1 MTNLALKETESVQ
14 RFQGEAQGRPAPD
27 RDSTTPRKRRATGP
41 RTEQGRKRSSRNALS
56 YGLFSSAVILP
67 GESERLYKKLLRGF
81 VKSLQPEGGL
91 EMHLVEKLAQIAW
104 RHRRLLIV
112 EGAESQL
119 GSQFYKRDQE
129 VRWAREAE
137 RVEARLAGPLVSR
150 DVKDGLLGLDHNPVA
165 LQRCLDLLSRLDS
178 DIRKIGF
185 DTDSD
190 TVILTQIYGA
200 GAFDCKGL
208 RPSYQ
213 KWSETAE
220 VSDAE
225 RELNGYAT
233 SQECV
238 EYFLSDVE
246 SERRRL
252 KALHAESALTERDR
266 MKLTVTVSAIP
277 RPERT
282 ELLLKYEAAFERA
295 FDRTLSQLERTQRE
309 RRGQPQAPRIDVTIA
324 TE

>member
-1 MTNLALKETESVQ
+1 MTKLVLKESESLQ
-14 RFQGEAQGRPAPD
+14 TFQDKAADRPAPD
-27 RDSTTPRKRRATGP
+27 RDSTAPRKRRATGP
-41 RTEQGRKRSSRNALS
+41 RTEQGRKRSSRNAIAH
-56 YGLFSSAVILP
+56 GIFSHVVILP

-81 VKSLQPEGGL
+81 VESLQPEGGL

-119 GSQFYKRDQE
+119 GTQFYKRDQE

-137 RVEARLAGPLVSR
+137 RVETGLAAPLVNR
-150 DVKDGLLGLDHNPVA
+150 DAKDGLLGLDHNPVA
-165 LQRCLDLLSRLDS
+165 LQRCLDLLSHLDS
-178 DIRKIGF
+178 DIRKTGF

-190 TVILTQIYGA
+190 TVMLTKIYGA

-208 RPSYQ
+208 RTSYQ

-225 RELNGYAT
+225 RALNEYAT
-233 SQECV
+233 PQECV
-238 EYFLSDVE
+238 GYFLSDVDD
-246 SERRRL
+246 ERRRL
-252 KALHAESALTERDR
+252 KAMHAESAQAERDR
-266 MKLTVTVSAIP
+266 MKLAVTVRAIP
-277 RPERT
+277 RPERA
-282 ELLLKYEAAFERA
+282 ELLPKYEAALERA
-295 FDRTLSQLERTQRE
+295 FDRTLSQLDRIQRE
-309 RRGQPQAPRIDVTIA
+309 RRGQPQAPRVDVTIA